1 MENGMTETD
10 TSQEVQGEDLQR
22 GTHTLRSPRGQ
33 SVERKAHREGANAG
47 ALGSIQTA
55 SPQHHL
61 FSSLPSSFFFMEGGG
76 GSFITFMTGK
86 KKLKLSYLQGI
97 STIH

>member
-61 FSSLPSSFFFMEGGG
+61 FSSLPSSFFFYGGG
-76 GSFITFMTGK
+76 GFIYYFYDWE